1 VGEEDTTDV
10 PTIDQG
16 RNTGSRDLFRTKL
29 AILKR
34 DWVALSS
41 VLVTRLVTIDKYYG
55 SVQEP

>member
-1 VGEEDTTDV
+1 MGEEDTTDV

-16 RNTGSRDLFRTKL
+16 RIKGSRDLFRTKL

-41 VLVTRLVTIDKYYG
+41 VLVTRLVTIEEHRG